1 VKKYKTLRI
10 EYVLGFSKEEKE
22 MGKFKDILDEESKK
36 EYMIKLKQFIDNEY
50 ATKTIFPDRKNIM
63 NSMSYTPYEKVK
75 VVIVGQDPYHGVGE
89 AHGLCFSVQPG
100 IKTPPSLVNIY
111 KELNRDLGCYIP
123 NNGCLIKWAKEGVLL
138 LNSVLTVVKDT
149 PGSHRGK
156 GWEIF
161 TDTIIKSINE
171 KEEPVVFLLW
181 GSYAKEKAAYITN
194 PKHLVLKTSHP
205 SPFSVRN
212 GFDGCSHFSKANTFL
227 KSHGIEPVDWQIDN
241 I

>member
-1 VKKYKTLRI
+1 
-10 EYVLGFSKEEKE
+10 
-22 MGKFKDILDEESKK
+22 MGKFKEILDEESKK
-36 EYMIKLKQFIDNEY
+36 EYMIKLKEFIDNEY
-50 ATKTIFPDRKNIM
+50 ATKTIFPERKNIM
-63 NSMSYTPYEKVK
+63 NSMKYTPYENVK
-75 VVIVGQDPYHGVGE
+75 VVIVGQDPYHGIGE
-89 AHGLCFSVQPG
+89 AHGLCFSVQPNV
-100 IKTPPSLVNIY
+100 KTPPSLVNIY
-111 KELNRDLGCYIP
+111 KELKRDLGCYIP
-123 NNGCLIKWAKEGVLL
+123 NNGYLVKWAKEGVLL

-181 GSYAKEKAAYITN
+181 GSYAKAKSTLITN

-205 SPFSVRN
+205 SPLSVYN
-212 GFDGCSHFSKANTFL
+212 GFDGCSHFSKTNEFL
-227 KSHGIEPVDWQIDN
+227 KANGIEPIDWQIEN

>member
-1 VKKYKTLRI
+1 
-10 EYVLGFSKEEKE
+10 
-22 MGKFKDILDEESKK
+22 MGRFRDILDEESKK
-36 EYMIKLKQFIDNEY
+36 DYMIKLKEFIDNEY
-50 ATKTIFPDRKNIM
+50 STKTIFPERKNIM
-63 NSMSYTPYEKVK
+63 NSMKYTPYENVK

-111 KELNRDLGCYIP
+111 KELKRDLGCYIP
-123 NNGCLIKWAKEGVLL
+123 NNGYLVKWAKEGVLL

-149 PGSHRGK
+149 PGSHRNK

-212 GFDGCSHFSKANTFL
+212 GFDGCSHFSKANNFL
-227 KSHGIEPVDWQIDN
+227 KSHGIEPIDWQIEN
-241 I
+241 M

>member
-1 VKKYKTLRI
+1 MGR
-10 EYVLGFSKEEKE
+10 FKE
-22 MGKFKDILDEESKK
+22 ILDEESKK
-36 EYMIKLKQFIDNEY
+36 DYMIKLKEFIDNEY
-50 ATKTIFPDRKNIM
+50 NTKTIFPERKNIM
-63 NSMSYTPYEKVK
+63 NSMKYTPYENVK

-89 AHGLCFSVQPG
+89 AHGLSFSVLPG

-111 KELNRDLGCYIP
+111 KELKRDLGCYIP
-123 NNGCLIKWAKEGVLL
+123 NNGYLVKWAKEGVLL

-149 PGSHRGK
+149 PGSHRNK
-156 GWEIF
+156 GWETF

-171 KEEPVVFLLW
+171 KDEPVVFLLW

-212 GFDGCSHFSKANTFL
+212 GFDGCSHFSKTNEFL
-227 KSHGIEPVDWQIDN
+227 KNNGIEPIDWQIEN

>member
-1 VKKYKTLRI
+1 
-10 EYVLGFSKEEKE
+10 
-22 MGKFKDILDEESKK
+22 MGKFRDILDEESKK
-36 EYMIKLKQFIDNEY
+36 DYMIKLKEFIDNEY
-50 ATKTIFPDRKNIM
+50 STKTIFPERKNIM
-63 NSMSYTPYEKVK
+63 NSMKYTPYENVK

-89 AHGLCFSVQPG
+89 AHGLSFSVQPG

-111 KELNRDLGCYIP
+111 KELKRDLGCYIP
-123 NNGCLIKWAKEGVLL
+123 NNGCLVKWAKEGVLL

-156 GWEIF
+156 GWETF

-212 GFDGCSHFSKANTFL
+212 GFDGCSHFSKANNFL
-227 KSHGIEPVDWQIDN
+227 KSHGIEPIDWQIEN

>member
-1 VKKYKTLRI
+1 
-10 EYVLGFSKEEKE
+10 
-22 MGKFKDILDEESKK
+22 MGRFREILDEESKK
-36 EYMIKLKQFIDNEY
+36 DYMINLKKFIDSEY
-50 ATKTIFPDRKNIM
+50 ATKTIFPARENIM
-63 NSMSYTPYEKVK
+63 NAMRYTPYEKVR

-89 AHGLCFSVQPG
+89 AHGLSFSVQPG
-100 IKTPPSLVNIY
+100 IKTPPSLVNIF

-123 NNGCLIKWAKEGVLL
+123 NNGCLVKWAKEGVLL
-138 LNSVLTVVKDT
+138 LNSVLTVEKDK

-161 TDTIIKSINE
+161 TDTVIKALNE
-171 KEEPVVFLLW
+171 KEEPIVFLLW
-181 GSYAKEKAAYITN
+181 GSYAKEKAGYITN

-212 GFDGCSHFSKANTFL
+212 GFDGCSHFSKANDFL
-227 KSHGIEPVDWQIDN
+227 KTNGIEPVDWQIEN